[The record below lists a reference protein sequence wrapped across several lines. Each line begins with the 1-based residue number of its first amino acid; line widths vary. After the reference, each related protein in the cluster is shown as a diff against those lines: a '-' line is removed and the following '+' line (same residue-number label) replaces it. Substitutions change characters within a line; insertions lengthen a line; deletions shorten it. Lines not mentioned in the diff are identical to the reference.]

1 MWWKAFNSTFK
12 NNFFIKLG
20 LIHPLVYKVLKSFVF
35 LLLTLRKKP
44 WTKRQKG
51 WILVSSLAF
60 IGYKIMGL
68 LIVSNFLSGSLLG
81 LNTAFDQESRIFS

>member
-1 MWWKAFNSTFK
+1 M
-12 NNFFIKLG
+12 
-20 LIHPLVYKVLKSFVF
+20 F

-51 WILVSSLAF
+51 WILVSNLAL

-68 LIVSNFLSGSLLG
+68 LMVSNFLSGSLLC
-81 LNTAFDQESRIFS
+81 LNTVFDQKKKKKKERKKAGLSLRRGGRID

>member
-1 MWWKAFNSTFK
+1 M
-12 NNFFIKLG
+12 
-20 LIHPLVYKVLKSFVF
+20 F

-51 WILVSSLAF
+51 WILVSNLAL

-68 LIVSNFLSGSLLG
+68 LMVSNFLSGSLLC
-81 LNTAFDQESRIFS
+81 LNTVFDQKKKERKKERKQDFLLGEGAELIELCN